1 MPSDPN
7 RAIRVDD
14 ELWAQALERTRA
26 NGDNVSAVARAALR
40 AYIAADQAGD
50 PDDRDPAVIVA
61 GIEGRAIVRAGL
73 ADVRAYIGETTP

>member
-1 MPSDPN
+1 MPRATN
-7 RAIRVDD
+7 RAIRVPDD
-14 ELWAQALERTRA
+14 LWAAALERTRA
-26 NGDNVSAVARAALR
+26 NGDTVSEVARAAMR

-73 ADVRAYIGETTP
+73 ADVRAYIGETP